1 MKKLSRMACFSAALV
16 VGAVSFSPSP
26 VHAGTGSAA
35 APAAESLGAGT
46 PQGPV
51 ASTSADGEEVFTF
64 TARSTAPGA
73 KSAAADRITCKGA
86 YRGGKYYDAPHPGA
100 SSKKRRINAH
110 LSVTCTGGGAGAT
123 HVTVASRMVDGRR
136 AGKVS
141 TDKGFRSAKTGGDL
155 ACVSSKRGYQ
165 GKGYVYVKFPPRY
178 SPPAASL
185 NPVSIIKAFKK
196 GKKGICVKA

>member
-1 MKKLSRMACFSAALV
+1 MKTLSRMAGFSMAIA
-16 VGAVSFSPSP
+16 VGAVSLSPSP
-26 VHAGTGSAA
+26 VFAGTGSPA
-35 APAAESLGAGT
+35 APATGT
-46 PQGPV
+46 QGPV
-51 ASTSADGEEVFTF
+51 ASTSTDGEEVFTF

-73 KSAAADRITCKGA
+73 KSGAADVITCKGA
-86 YRGGKYYDAPHPGA
+86 YRGGKWYDAPHPGA

-123 HVTVASRMVDGRR
+123 HVTVSSRMVDGRR

-141 TDKGFRSAKTGGDL
+141 TSKGLRSAKTGGDL

-165 GKGYVYVKFPPRY
+165 AKGVVFVKFPPRY
-178 SPPAASL
+178 SPPTATGT
-185 NPVSIIKAFKK
+185 PVSIIKAFKK